1 MSHALYYKVKLHPGR
16 PRRRTGPAAS
26 EDGKGKPTA
35 KGWGRSKGPGRKA
48 DRVGRQAACPA
59 VPALPATW
67 ERVASPRVTAPY
79 PVLSLLVLKERKRTE
94 TPKIIDLCAVFALN

>member
-1 MSHALYYKVKLHPGR
+1 MIAEYKQYVPCALLQSEAAPR
-16 PRRRTGPAAS
+16 P
-26 EDGKGKPTA
+26 PTA
-35 KGWGRSKGPGRKA
+35 ADRNWRRSKGPGRKA

>member
-48 DRVGRQAACPA
+48 DRVGRRSLTSGAGSAGHGS
-59 VPALPATW
+59 T
-67 ERVASPRVTAPY
+67 RSGPRVTAPY